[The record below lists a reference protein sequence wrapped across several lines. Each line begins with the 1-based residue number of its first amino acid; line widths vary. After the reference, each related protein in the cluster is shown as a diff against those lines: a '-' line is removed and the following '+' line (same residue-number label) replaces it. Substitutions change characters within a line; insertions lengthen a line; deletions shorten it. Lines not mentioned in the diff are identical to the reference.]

1 VYIVCGVMF
10 LALIPLMWFARPPF
24 GNTGGAVGH

>member
-1 VYIVCGVMF
+1 VYIVCAVMF
-10 LALIPLMWFARPPF
+10 LAMIPLLWFARPPF